1 MDKRQEAKEL
11 LKEYKQEHINKFID
25 EIGDEKAEELIEQI
39 HTIDFH
45 QITELYNNTKKTIE
59 FKESKIEPL
68 KYLDKAKLT
77 FEQTQRFDELGSDVV
92 KKGQYAVVTM
102 AGGQGTRLGH
112 NGPKGT
118 FKLDVYG
125 KGKYLFEI
133 LVDNLKEANQ
143 KYGIT
148 INWYIMTSKENN
160 SATVE
165 FLEKNNYFGYDKNF
179 VKIFTQSEMPL
190 IDTEGKLLMGKDYK
204 IREASDG
211 NGGTYSSLRRSGCL
225 ADMKEK
231 GIKWV
236 FIGSV
241 DNALLKMVDVTLLG
255 MAIDKGVQIAS
266 KSVVKANPH
275 ERVGVFCKMNGHPK
289 VIEYTELPEKMAEEV
304 DSDGELKYGESH
316 IMCNLY
322 TIDAIEK
329 ISKETLMYHSAF
341 KKNAYIDEN
350 GKEIIPTEPN
360 SYKFESFIF
369 DAFEF
374 FDDIAILRG
383 KREDDF
389 APVKNKDGVDSPKT
403 AKELLEK
410 HEYPWEV
417 LPEISDFIIE
427 LGNKLD
433 KEIYELKGENIWI
446 AKSATIYPSAYIKG
460 PAIIGENAE
469 VRHCA
474 FIRGKAIVGNNAVV
488 GNSTELKNVI
498 LFDNVQVPHYNY
510 VGDSILGY
518 KSHMGAGSITSNVKS
533 DKKLVV
539 IKNKEEKIE
548 TGLKKIGAMLGDEVE
563 IGCGSVLNPGTIIG
577 SHTNIYPLSSVRGVI
592 KANSIYKNQNEIVD
606 KK

>member
-1 MDKRQEAKEL
+1 MRKTVLVTGSSSGIGKEIARILAKDYDVILHYNSNENSTRL
-11 LKEYKQEHINKFID
+11 LKEELDKEYNRDYLMVKCDLSKEEEID
-25 EIGDEKAEELIEQI
+25 NMLDIIYNR
-39 HTIDFH
+39 
-45 QITELYNNTKKTIE
+45 YNNIDILINNAGIAIDTLFEDKTKDNFMKTLDINLIAP
-59 FKESKIEPL
+59 FLLCKKI
-68 KYLDKAKLT
+68 
-77 FEQTQRFDELGSDVV
+77 
-92 KKGQYAVVTM
+92 
-102 AGGQGTRLGH
+102 
-112 NGPKGT
+112 GPKM
-118 FKLDVYG
+118 
-125 KGKYLFEI
+125 
-133 LVDNLKEANQ
+133 VDN
-143 KYGIT
+143 KYGII

-255 MAIDKGVQIAS
+255 MAIDQGVQIAS

-369 DAFEF
+369 DAFDML
-374 FDDIAILRG
+374 DDMAILRV
-383 KREDDF
+383 KREEEF
-389 APVKNKDGVDSPKT
+389 APVKNATGTDSPET
-403 AKELLEK
+403 ARELYRK
-410 HEYPWEV
+410 FY
-417 LPEISDFIIE
+417 
-427 LGNKLD
+427 N
-433 KEIYELKGENIWI
+433 LK
-446 AKSATIYPSAYIKG
+446 
-460 PAIIGENAE
+460 
-469 VRHCA
+469 
-474 FIRGKAIVGNNAVV
+474 
-488 GNSTELKNVI
+488 
-498 LFDNVQVPHYNY
+498 
-510 VGDSILGY
+510 
-518 KSHMGAGSITSNVKS
+518 
-533 DKKLVV
+533 
-539 IKNKEEKIE
+539 
-548 TGLKKIGAMLGDEVE
+548 
-563 IGCGSVLNPGTIIG
+563 
-577 SHTNIYPLSSVRGVI
+577 
-592 KANSIYKNQNEIVD
+592 
-606 KK
+606 